1 MRCLLVC
8 NGLHPPCLVSQHSC
22 PCTLTSHPGT
32 GWLFFKEGLPVP
44 EALNLNLIEEQMEII
59 HRSEQQNLKMNWA
72 HGGIHLAGYLLFSL
86 LVAFQ
91 GKVHIVR
98 HLHTVGIKLCYTK
111 KKKKGLWGKDTRDW
125 GVEISQS
132 T

>member
-1 MRCLLVC
+1 MLGVTMFMSMYTDK
-8 NGLHPPCLVSQHSC
+8 PPWHRLFF
-22 PCTLTSHPGT
+22 
-32 GWLFFKEGLPVP
+32 FFKEGLPVP
-44 EALNLNLIEEQMEII
+44 ETLNLNLIEEQMEII
-59 HRSEQQNLKMNWA
+59 HTSEQQNLKMNWA